1 MNSLN
6 KEEKKKKIQSKSEK
20 KIKEIYIKDD
30 NFVSFQNNGDKI
42 ISNNNYLTKSS
53 NKQLNYRKLP
63 TQQIENSSIKKK
75 LNEFN
80 DDIILKSFKSSCT
93 ERKIKFED
101 EKNKLNDYEKII
113 VNNNH
118 NLNNQ
123 NENDILVSLSETTST
138 IKCLND
144 SNDEITK
151 LKKENI
157 QLKQNICELKNQF
170 IKMKSEY
177 LNGKKEQSFQIE
189 NLIQKLNNLEF
200 DKINNNSIDIDTIIS
215 LKNISE
221 DNNQKNT
228 MIKKL
233 NDCIIEYNQTI
244 IESKNEIYERD
255 EQIEL
260 LMKEKNELIEKNNIL
275 LNRLIQN
282 KKENDNLNK
291 KIKDLLKENEI
302 KNNQINSL
310 SMLVTNLENDKNMIQ
325 ISNKQENEKINSVIL
340 TLKKNQL
347 ELNNQILLLTKN
359 NSDKDKI
366 INNLNQNLLFF
377 KGKAQD
383 NQNKIANFFNIIIE
397 MKKYVF
403 EVEKMINNSKELQKD
418 NKLFENTKN
427 EYDNLSYE
435 EINNIEVSNN
445 EYSNY
450 LLNSLKNMIVKIDS
464 KLNDNINTI

>member
-1 MNSLN
+1 MN
-6 KEEKKKKIQSKSEK
+6 
-20 KIKEIYIKDD
+20 
-30 NFVSFQNNGDKI
+30 
-42 ISNNNYLTKSS
+42 KSS
-53 NKQLNYRKLP
+53 KHHFNYRKLP
-63 TQQIENSSIKKK
+63 TQQIENSSIIKK

-80 DDIILKSFKSSCT
+80 DDIMLKSFKSSCIEKT
-93 ERKIKFED
+93 IKFED
-101 EKNKLNDYEKII
+101 EKNKINDYEKTI
-113 VNNNH
+113 VNNNKN
-118 NLNNQ
+118 NLNNK
-123 NENDILVSLSETTST
+123 NENDILVTLSETTST
-138 IKCLND
+138 IKYLND
-144 SNDEITK
+144 SNDEIAK

-244 IESKNEIYERD
+244 IESKNEIFERD

-325 ISNKQENEKINSVIL
+325 LSNKQENEKINSVIL

-383 NQNKIANFFNIIIE
+383 NQNKISNFFNILIE

-403 EVEKMINNSKELQKD
+403 EVEKMVNNTKLLSKDNNS
-418 NKLFENTKN
+418 FENSKN

-464 KLNDNINTI
+464 KLSDNINTI